1 MIDGRTD
8 AHKLQSDW
16 ERARSSLAFVELG
29 KGHSE
34 SGGLRLTVLS
44 CCTDCSRHARWTHQ
58 REQIRVHNV
67 ASRSSQQGRSV
78 DELSARPPRIPQLAN
93 APRWH
98 EK

>member
-16 ERARSSLAFVELG
+16 ERTRSSLAFMELG

-34 SGGLRLTVLS
+34 SGWLRLTILS
-44 CCTDCSRHARWTHQ
+44 CSTDCSRHARWTHQ
-58 REQIRVHNV
+58 LEQIRVHNIV
-67 ASRSSQQGRSV
+67 SRSSQHGLSI
-78 DELSARPPRIPQLAN
+78 DELSARPLRIPQPAN
-93 APRWH
+93 APTWH